1 MKTEVEPIDQH
12 TVKLRV
18 VLDPSEFQPEV
29 DRAARE
35 LASRVKLKGFRK
47 GKVPRPV
54 LEAHLGRGAIVE
66 AAVES
71 SLERLL
77 LEAVDAEDLDVV
89 GTPEVDSV
97 DVSTGGLSFEATLRV
112 MPKIKVPQWQGL
124 EIEVSSL
131 DVTDDEVDAEIDAF
145 RERVA
150 PLEPVGR
157 PAREGDFVL
166 IDLKGQIHGESLPG
180 LSLTDFSYRVG
191 SRAVVPKLDEELV
204 GKRPG
209 DILKFNDKVVVS
221 DEQAKKGKG
230 SRDDIEGPL
239 EEREATFTV
248 IVKEVRERRPE
259 PLTDAWV
266 EDNTEF
272 DSVEE
277 LKADVR
283 KKLEFAKR
291 MRARSEARHKAVEK
305 LAEAVEVDLPE
316 EVVEVELREIAEDF
330 LAGLQR
336 SRVTLEE
343 YLQSVGKS
351 RAELEY
357 EWRKQAIANIKGHLC
372 LRAIAEEEGIE
383 VSQDELERR
392 ASALASSAGE
402 DAERVKEGLLKGR
415 SAASFAAGIIRAKAL
430 DRVLESARIRQEGG
444 AEIRW
449 QDLGLE
455 TTPEA
460 DSAKAGLEA
469 GDVEGPAGEA
479 AGS

>member
-18 VLDPSEFQPEV
+18 VLEPSEFQPEV

-47 GKVPRPV
+47 GKIPRPV

-71 SLERLL
+71 SLDRLL
-77 LEAVDAEDLDVV
+77 LKAVDAEDLYVV
-89 GTPEVDSV
+89 GAPQVDSV

-112 MPKIKVPQWQGL
+112 MPKIEVPRWQGL
-124 EIEVSSL
+124 EIEISSL

-166 IDLKGQIHGESLPG
+166 IDLKGQIHKETLPG

-191 SRAVVPKLDEELV
+191 SRAVVPKLDEELI

-221 DEQAKKGKG
+221 GAEAKQKGPRDEGESA
-230 SRDDIEGPL
+230 L

-316 EVVEVELREIAEDF
+316 EVVEAEIREIADDF

-343 YLQSVGKS
+343 YLESVGKS

-357 EWRKQAIANIKGHLC
+357 EWRKQAITNMKGHLC
-372 LRAIAEEEGIE
+372 LRAIAQEEGIE
-383 VSQDELERR
+383 VSREELERR
-392 ASALASSAGE
+392 ASALASSVGE

-415 SAASFAAGIIRAKAL
+415 SAASFAAGIIRAKTL
-430 DRVLESARIRQEGG
+430 DRVLERARISQEGG

-449 QDLGLE
+449 EDLDVE

-460 DSAKAGLEA
+460 ESAEAGLGA
-469 GDVEGPAGEA
+469 GDVEEPAGQA